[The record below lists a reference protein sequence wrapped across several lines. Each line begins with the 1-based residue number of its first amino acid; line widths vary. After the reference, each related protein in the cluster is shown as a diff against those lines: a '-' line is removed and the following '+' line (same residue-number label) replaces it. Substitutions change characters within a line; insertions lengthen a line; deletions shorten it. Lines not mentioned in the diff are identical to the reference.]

1 MFRISRRK
9 LSISSMAIGLGL
21 MLGPA
26 VQADTVTRGGTLT
39 YARYIDSELLDPVLN
54 DSNSDIWIIPN
65 IYNTL
70 LSQTADGKIEGLL
83 ATDWKFE
90 DGGKTL
96 RLTIRP
102 GVKFSDGSDMT
113 LDDIVWS
120 LDRARVPDV
129 GVWSFL
135 LASIDKVEKS

>member
-9 LSISSMAIGLGL
+9 LAISSMAVAAVLAL
-21 MLGPA
+21 MPA
-26 VQADTVTRGGTLT
+26 AQADTITRGGTLT

-65 IYNTL
+65 IYDTL
-70 LSQTADGKIEGLL
+70 LLETADSKIEGLL

-102 GVKFSDGSDMT
+102 GVKFPT
-113 LDDIVWS
+113 
-120 LDRARVPDV
+120 APT
-129 GVWSFL
+129 
-135 LASIDKVEKS
+135 